1 MARGLEVVS
10 GSFQYNPFCDLWSPL
25 GSLLQHWGLEP
36 GQCQPK
42 DFGKAALVRPN
53 LSPCNNFTGLHLLIN
68 ACHSGTVCSLCLL
81 RGFSCVTVSKSCI
94 ISAWF
99 SSRHNQTF
107 YSAPSLKTILCC
119 CSLKINQFFNE
130 TSCNEL
136 HCHCNFVYE
145 KIWKTS
151 RELQYTCNVIIRVP
165 PANSGNHSSALWE
178 DGICSCAMELQFSL
192 CFLETQY
199 LHLFY
204 DVSDLLKC

>member
-1 MARGLEVVS
+1 MARGVEVEDLL
-10 GSFQYNPFCDLWSPL
+10 GPFQCNPFCDLWSPSE
-25 GSLLQHWGLEP
+25 SLLQHWRLEL
-36 GQCQPK
+36 GHWQLWLRMGSQVS
-42 DFGKAALVRPN
+42 GGPN
-53 LSPCNNFTGLHLLIN
+53 LSPCNNLTGLHLLIN

-99 SSRHNQTF
+99 SWRHNQTF
-107 YSAPSLKTILCC
+107 YSVPSLKTVLCC

-151 RELQYTCNVIIRVP
+151 RELQYTYNVIIRVP
-165 PANSGNHSSALWE
+165 AANTGNHSSAVWK
-178 DGICSCAMELQFSL
+178 DGIC
-192 CFLETQY
+192 
-199 LHLFY
+199 
-204 DVSDLLKC
+204 